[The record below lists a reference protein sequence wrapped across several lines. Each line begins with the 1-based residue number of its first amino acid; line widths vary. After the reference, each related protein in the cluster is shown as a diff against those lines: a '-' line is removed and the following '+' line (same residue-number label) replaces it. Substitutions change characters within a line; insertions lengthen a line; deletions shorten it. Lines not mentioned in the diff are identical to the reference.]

1 MFRGTRDAG
10 VVAEPPTVRRTA
22 PLTPP
27 TPILPTR
34 TQAVAVKRDVRV
46 KADWSIGSPENTVS
60 ADAATPRARR
70 DENRIRFKR
79 TRAIRD
85 EPIASRIAPANASPT
100 APD

>member
-10 VVAEPPTVRRTA
+10 VVGEPPTVRRTA

-60 ADAATPRARR
+60 ADAATPAR
-70 DENRIRFKR
+70 DATK
-79 TRAIRD
+79 
-85 EPIASRIAPANASPT
+85 IASASNEPAPSET
-100 APD
+100 SR